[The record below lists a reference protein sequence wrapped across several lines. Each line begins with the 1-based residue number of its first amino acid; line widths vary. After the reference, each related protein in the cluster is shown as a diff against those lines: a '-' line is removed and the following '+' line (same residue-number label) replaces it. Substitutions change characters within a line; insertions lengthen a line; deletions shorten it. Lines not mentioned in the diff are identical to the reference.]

1 MSQFTKLFEI
11 SNAQIICC
19 LGILQGN
26 SLNCNTKPLFSES
39 SRIIMAWF
47 GPSFYSGKEWHLVFQ
62 DEIMT
67 CQLVRLLH
75 NGINKI
81 HQCARVGLNCGG
93 IIWTSFLEHN
103 ISNNIQSF
111 DRPILSLVLY
121 FSKSSYKF
129 TRINHFC
136 PPTLPCTGLSPVH
149 LEVIWSIHHSHR
161 KFWLFRFLVIYSTF
175 PSLRLR
181 FCKDIMVLL

>member
-1 MSQFTKLFEI
+1 MLQAIAYYTHALMSQFTKLFEI

-93 IIWTSFLEHN
+93 ISWTSFLEHN
-103 ISNNIQSF
+103 ISNNILYRALTVLFCLWFYTFQRVPTNSPGSIIF
-111 DRPILSLVLY
+111 VLPHSHVLDLVL
-121 FSKSSYKF
+121 
-129 TRINHFC
+129 
-136 PPTLPCTGLSPVH
+136 CT
-149 LEVIWSIHHSHR
+149 W
-161 KFWLFRFLVIYSTF
+161 K
-175 PSLRLR
+175 
-181 FCKDIMVLL
+181 